1 LGEHL
6 GLAHVRA
13 GRNGVTVRRA
23 LLLAMLA
30 LLAPSLARA
39 HDVSYSYADLRW
51 ERTRVDL
58 KLTLH
63 RDDAAPALGLAAPES
78 LMAAPFLSRKAQRL
92 FRFVTARVHVR
103 GEADDLSFR
112 LEGAEAVPDQHAV
125 RLTLSA
131 TLPHP
136 VSRVSVIEALF
147 PENPQHETFLNAYAS
162 DGRVLAQEVLTAKH
176 SSAEVYAAGPEGVLA
191 VLRTFVAAGVH
202 HIYIG
207 PDHILF
213 IIGLLLLGGGIGRV
227 LRVATAFT
235 LAHSIT
241 LALAVLGLV
250 RVPGRIVEPLIA
262 LSVVYVGFENLR
274 VGTRAADWRTRIAFA
289 FGLIH
294 GFGFASVLREFG
306 LPHAALAWSLLGF
319 NLGVEIGQASI
330 ILVVVPLFGALRA
343 GLPRLAARAVAIGSW
358 GIVCTG
364 GFWFVAR
371 LLTRG

>member
-1 LGEHL
+1 M
-6 GLAHVRA
+6 
-13 GRNGVTVRRA
+13 RRA
-23 LLLAMLA
+23 LLLIALI
-30 LLAPSLARA
+30 LLAPSLAGA
-39 HDVSYSYADLRW
+39 HDVSYSYADIRW
-51 ERTRVDL
+51 ERTRVEL
-58 KLTLH
+58 KLTVH

-78 LMAAPFLSRKAQRL
+78 LMAAPFLSHEAERL

-103 GEADDLSFR
+103 GEADDLSFH
-112 LEGAEAVPDQHAV
+112 LERAEAVPDRHAV

-131 TLPHP
+131 ALPHP
-136 VSRVSVIEALF
+136 YSHISVSEALF
-147 PENPQHETFLNAYAS
+147 PENSQHEMFLNVYGS
-162 DGRVLAQEVLTAKH
+162 DNRVLAQEVLTATH
-176 SSAEVYAAGPEGVLA
+176 ADAEVYASGPEGVLA
-191 VLRTFVAAGVH
+191 VLRTFVAAGMH

-274 VGTRAADWRTRIAFA
+274 VGARAADWRTRIAFA

-330 ILVVVPLFGALRA
+330 ILVVVPLLGALRA

-364 GFWFVAR
+364 GFWFVERVLAR
-371 LLTRG
+371 G